1 MSPIDDG
8 TKTIYRDKDSIFRD
22 ERGLASMPHYTAFV
36 ASTMGVVVGAAG
48 LVAFFMRYPDATTLV
63 TTGLGLVGAGA
74 GLEGWQTHIEG
85 RNQREQ
91 VNQSD
96 NK

>member
-8 TKTIYRDKDSIFRD
+8 SRQIYRDKDGLFRD
-22 ERGLASMPHYTAFV
+22 ERGLLSMPHYTAFV
-36 ASTMGVVVGAAG
+36 ASTMGVVVGASG
-48 LVAFFMRYPDATTLV
+48 LFAFFMRYPDATTLV

-91 VNQSD
+91 ANQ
-96 NK
+96 NHTQ